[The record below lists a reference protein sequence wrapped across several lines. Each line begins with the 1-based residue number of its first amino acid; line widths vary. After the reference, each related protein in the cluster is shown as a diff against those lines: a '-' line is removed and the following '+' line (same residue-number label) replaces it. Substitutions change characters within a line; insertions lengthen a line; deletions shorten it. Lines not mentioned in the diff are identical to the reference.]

1 MATEVITEKQ
11 SRIGKLPIALPKE
24 VELKVE
30 GRRVVVKGPKGQ
42 LERQLPSEVQIEQAG
57 QQVQVKVG
65 SSDRK
70 GRSLH
75 GLSRS
80 LLKNM
85 VDGVSK
91 GYERTME
98 IIGVG
103 YRVELK
109 GKGFLLF
116 TLGYSHPI
124 LFELPSGVTAEVSK
138 DGKLKLL
145 GIDKEKLGLAAA
157 KIRSLRAP
165 EPYKGKGVKYLEEVI
180 VRKAG
185 KAAAR

>member
-1 MATEVITEKQ
+1 MATEVTTQKQ
-11 SRIGKLPIALPKE
+11 SRIGKQPIALPKG
-24 VELKVE
+24 VELKVD
-30 GRRVVVKGPKGQ
+30 GQRVTVKGPKGQ
-42 LERQLPSEVQIEQAG
+42 LERTLPGGVQVELAG
-57 QQVQVKVG
+57 QQVQVKV
-65 SSDRK
+65 SASDRE
-70 GRSLH
+70 GRSVH

-80 LLKNM
+80 LVRNM

-91 GYERTME
+91 GYEKTME

-109 GKGFLLF
+109 GKSFLLF

-124 LFELPSGVTAEVSK
+124 LFELPEGVTAEVSK

-145 GIDKEKLGLAAA
+145 GIDKETLGLTAA

-165 EPYKGKGVKYLEEVI
+165 EPYKGKGVKYIDEIIL
-180 VRKAG
+180 RKAG